1 MKTNKDF
8 EIYIHIPF
16 CVKKC
21 NYCDF
26 LSFQADGKM
35 IENYVDALVKEIH
48 AKSVGDIEADTVF
61 IGGGTPSILK
71 SEYIE
76 VIMSELTNCFRIKE
90 TAEITIEVNP
100 GTITSK
106 NAHTFA
112 KSGINRVSIGLQSA
126 QDEVLQK
133 LGRIHTW
140 QQFLDSYNI
149 LREEGFN
156 NINVDIMSGLPLQSV
171 EMYEDTI
178 NKVCMLSPE
187 HISAYSLIVEEDT
200 PFYNMYN
207 QDDGILTDELPDE
220 EEERCQYYM
229 TDRILNSYGYK
240 RYEISNYSKSGFE
253 CRHNIGYWK
262 RKPYIGMGLGAASL
276 YNEKRFNNTSD
287 IAKYLENSAYPELI
301 TENIQILSVKEQM
314 EEYMFLGLRMTDG
327 VSGES
332 FMEKFGYD
340 IYEIY
345 GSVISKYKGIGMIDV
360 NGDRIFLTEKGIDVS
375 NVIFADFLSDD

>member
-26 LSFQADGKM
+26 LSFQADSKM
-35 IENYVDALVKEIH
+35 IESYIDALVKEIH
-48 AKSVGDIEADTVF
+48 VKSIVDAEADTVF

-71 SEYIE
+71 PEYIE
-76 VIMSELTNCFRIKE
+76 VIMSELRSCFMIKE
-90 TAEITIEVNP
+90 KAEITIEVNP
-100 GTITSK
+100 GTVTTE
-106 NAHTFA
+106 NAHTFVRN
-112 KSGINRVSIGLQSA
+112 GINRVSIGLQSA
-126 QDEVLQK
+126 QDAELQK

-207 QDDGILTDELPDE
+207 QDDGILTEELPDE

-229 TDRILNSYGYK
+229 TGRILNSYGYK

-262 RKPYIGMGLGAASL
+262 RKPYIGIGLGAASL

-287 IAKYLENSAYPELI
+287 IEKYLENSVY
-301 TENIQILSVKEQM
+301 TEQIIEDIQILSVKEQM
-314 EEYMFLGLRMTDG
+314 EEYMFLGLRMTEG
-327 VSGES
+327 VSRNS

-340 IYEIY
+340 MDKIY
-345 GSVISKYKGIGMIDV
+345 GNVISKYNKIGMIDV
-360 NGDRIFLTEKGIDVS
+360 RGDRVFLTEKGIDVS